1 MYVIFEWRSLFCPLA
16 AGFAFFSAGG
26 MLALRKFWRN
36 FWSRAIF
43 DVAPCLEMRISQLWK
58 FGARKNLAAEFV
70 SSASPERH
78 ISWLTKCE
86 LHGMFEV
93 PKFCGAVLSAVCIQT
108 VFALCCGAGSV
119 HYIFSCALSCSSIA
133 LYYELY
139 QPNCAGLRLRFA
151 LSGLRCMAPPYG
163 LRRQHSCEPR
173 PTWLRFV
180 RLLLVCALLCWTWPP
195 GLRCLVGAV

>member
-1 MYVIFEWRSLFCPLA
+1 MRAARNVHGYEVLWPWHCVIRGLSSICSCLVLCG
-16 AGFAFFSAGG
+16 GFGY
-26 MLALRKFWRN
+26 L
-36 FWSRAIF
+36 I
-43 DVAPCLEMRISQLWK
+43 
-58 FGARKNLAAEFV
+58 
-70 SSASPERH
+70 
-78 ISWLTKCE
+78 
-86 LHGMFEV
+86 
-93 PKFCGAVLSAVCIQT
+93 VLSYVLNC
-108 VFALCCGAGSV
+108 
-119 HYIFSCALSCSSIA
+119 YSIA

-195 GLRCLVGAV
+195 GLRCLVGAVWRRPTVCAANTAAGRALICTRAAF